1 MKDLQ
6 ESVLKAYQ
14 KHYPDLLRYALSIL
28 KDKHAAEEVV
38 QELCVKILERR
49 DLFERIAPGSRRAY
63 FTKAIYHASLNYRK
77 AQNRFVALDPDYS
90 DSARSFEDKDLLG
103 IEARELFMHLT
114 ADWPEEMRTAF
125 IAHVVEGV
133 PLKDIAEQMGIKPN
147 TLTKRINRLRKKFC
161 LNLLFFILLH
171 MLYD

>member
-1 MKDLQ
+1 MNDLQ

-49 DLFERIAPGSRRAY
+49 DLFDGIAPGSRRAY

-103 IEARELFMHLT
+103 IEARELFMQLT

>member
-1 MKDLQ
+1 MLQ
-6 ESVLKAYQ
+6 RKLCRSFASKFWSVG
-14 KHYPDLLRYALSIL
+14 DLLSALRQEAAAPIL
-28 KDKHAAEEVV
+28 
-38 QELCVKILERR
+38 QRQFI
-49 DLFERIAPGSRRAY
+49 
-63 FTKAIYHASLNYRK
+63 HASLNYRK

-103 IEARELFMHLT
+103 IEARELFMQLT

-147 TLTKRINRLRKKFC
+147 TLTKRINRLKEV
-161 LNLLFFILLH
+161 LPELALLYIVTF

>member
-1 MKDLQ
+1 MQ
-6 ESVLKAYQ
+6 
-14 KHYPDLLRYALSIL
+14 
-28 KDKHAAEEVV
+28 
-38 QELCVKILERR
+38 
-49 DLFERIAPGSRRAY
+49 
-63 FTKAIYHASLNYRK
+63 
-77 AQNRFVALDPDYS
+77 
-90 DSARSFEDKDLLG
+90 
-103 IEARELFMHLT
+103 LT

>member
-1 MKDLQ
+1 MNDLQ

-38 QELCVKILERR
+38 QGLCVKILERR
-49 DLFERIAPGSRRAY
+49 DLFDSIAPGSHRAY

-77 AQNRFVALDPDYS
+77 AQKRLVTLDPDYS
-90 DSARSFEDKDLLG
+90 DSAYSSEDKDLLG
-103 IEARELFMHLT
+103 VEARELFMQLT
-114 ADWPEEMRTAF
+114 ADWPEDMRTAF

-147 TLTKRINRLRKKFC
+147 TLTQRINRLRKKFC